1 MSRVYLDTNFLFG
14 LVRQDERASDP
25 TFTAWRERVEAETG
39 SDPPVVSAL
48 VVDELAY
55 RLVLAWLHDSGDKNP
70 LTTFR
75 QSPATVM
82 KRMRSRLAKLWK
94 ALDDIGLDIA
104 ASDLSSIRN
113 AQSLMGNPGLT
124 PRDAFHAAYAIDSRC
139 AWIVSSDRE
148 FDRVHRLSRLG
159 PE

>member
-14 LVRQDERASDP
+14 LVRQDERVRNSAFSV
-25 TFTAWRERVEAETG
+25 WRERVDAETR
-39 SDPPVVSAL
+39 SDPLVVSAL

-55 RLVLAWLHDSGDKNP
+55 RLVLAWLRDSGDNQP

-82 KRMRSRLAKLWK
+82 KRMRPRLAKLWN
-94 ALDDIGLDIA
+94 ALDAIDLDIA
-104 ASDLSSIRN
+104 ASDLLSIRH
-113 AQSLMGNPGLT
+113 AQSLMSDPGLA

-148 FDRVHRLSRLG
+148 FDRVRRLSRLG
-159 PE
+159 PD